1 MIASSSLRLLIV
13 DSVPVLLEGLTSLL
27 KGRREFQVAAAAD
40 AFYLPP
46 IALSTPID
54 VAIVDVAAKTHDGWR
69 DVRRVQE
76 TLPAARIV
84 VMDEIVRD
92 HQLRRAMRQSLG
104 GFIAKFDPIEN
115 ITETL
120 LEIRKSDFIVS
131 QSVLE
136 CGYSTGRVHDSAR
149 GNALGLHLL
158 TQREVD
164 VLRHIGDGLPMK
176 DIASRLRIS
185 ECTLDNHKTRILRKL
200 GMHRIVDLVRFA
212 IGSGLSIIDETNCLP
227 PVTETASTSIT
238 PPPKA
243 GARR

>member
-1 MIASSSLRLLIV
+1 MIATSTLRLLVV
-13 DSVPVLLEGLTSLL
+13 DSVPVLLEGLSSLL
-27 KGRREFQVAAAAD
+27 KQRHEFQVAVAAD
-40 AFYLPP
+40 GFYLPP
-46 IALSTPID
+46 IALSAPID

-69 DVRRVQE
+69 DVRKVRE
-76 TLPAARIV
+76 MLPAARIV

-104 GFIAKFDPIEN
+104 GFIAKFDPIAN

-136 CGYSTGRVHDSAR
+136 CGYSMGRGHDSR
-149 GNALGLHLL
+149 GNAPGLHLL

-176 DIASRLRIS
+176 DIAGRLRIS

-212 IGSGLSIIDETNCLP
+212 IGSGLSIVDETNCLP
-227 PVTETASTSIT
+227 PVSETGPASAT
-238 PPPKA
+238 PSRKA
-243 GARR
+243 AARR